1 MVSDSIPLSSPV
13 QPPSS
18 SPRPRELTNTTTDA
32 ILTPEQRNTLV
43 DQRARTIK
51 AFVGGQSWPKTRT
64 EMLVKHLNR
73 FKDMVAPF
81 INPTVSRAE
90 ATNELSTLCER
101 ALRVS
106 GMINMSPLSF
116 QFIFN
121 ECGIKFSEQSH
132 HSLNCDLT
140 PMELQARHWRLM
152 CVVTPGITYRDDTQG
167 HVDPHFISKAN
178 VLVMQ

>member
-1 MVSDSIPLSSPV
+1 MNSP
-13 QPPSS
+13 
-18 SPRPRELTNTTTDA
+18 A
-32 ILTPEQRNTLV
+32 
-43 DQRARTIK
+43 
-51 AFVGGQSWPKTRT
+51 WPKTRAKT
-64 EMLVKHLNR
+64 LFKHLTR
-73 FKDMVAPF
+73 FQDIVAPF
-81 INPTVSRAE
+81 INPTTDRAE
-90 ATNELSTLCER
+90 ATKELSTLCER

-132 HSLNCDLT
+132 HPLNSDIS

-152 CVVTPGITYRDDTQG
+152 CVVSPGITYRNDNHG

-178 VLVMQ
+178 VLIMQ